1 MRPTAF
7 SRLAPVHFAP
17 VHFAFA
23 RLALARLAPAVLA
36 AGLLAGLA
44 SAGAV
49 SPAQAGELVMFE
61 RKGCGWCRKFDAD
74 VAPVYERTEE
84 GRRAPLR
91 RLDLSQALPADI
103 ALASP
108 VRFAPTFVLV
118 DEGREIGRIT
128 GYASDEAFWG
138 LLGALTEKLA
148 PGRP

>member
-1 MRPTAF
+1 MRRTAF
-7 SRLAPVHFAP
+7 SPPALLRLAL
-17 VHFAFA
+17 A
-23 RLALARLAPAVLA
+23 RLALARLAAAALVAVM
-36 AGLLAGLA
+36 LAGLA

-49 SPAQAGELVMFE
+49 SPARAGELVMFE

-91 RLDLSQALPADI
+91 RVDLSQALPADI
-103 ALASP
+103 TLASP

-148 PGRP
+148 PDRP